1 MDQHASLPLDPAL
14 ERWLRSGAGGGPA
27 AEKVIETSAAWVF
40 LYPHRALKVKRP
52 VDFGFLDFTTLDKR
66 QWALE
71 RELAFN
77 RETAP
82 ELYRCVHAITR
93 AGHDKETV
101 FTFDGPGETIEWALE
116 MSRFEDDSVLAENPG
131 RIEPGFAETLGR
143 EIARFH
149 AGARRSQPRAG
160 IDGLAYVLGSNANL
174 LRNLKGD
181 LDSEAVERL
190 VESTQAEF
198 DRHAELLARR
208 GEQGWVRRC
217 HGDLHLGN
225 IVAIGERPLL
235 FDCIEF
241 NDRLS
246 EIDVLYDLGFTLM
259 DLRFRGLRQ
268 AANRALNGWLD
279 EAARGD
285 QPPWEGLALL
295 PLFQAVRAAVR
306 VHVSAW
312 SGDVGLARRYLIE
325 AQHHLETPGPALA
338 AVGGLSG
345 SGKSSVARALAPGL
359 GPAPGA
365 VVLRSDEVRKRL
377 WGRAPLEP
385 LPKAAYGP
393 GTSERV
399 YAALIAE
406 GRACLKAGRAVIID
420 AVFLRQSE
428 REAVE
433 ALGAEMG
440 VRFEGV
446 WLELDPET
454 ARARVAARKGDASD
468 ADERVLEMQLAQ
480 DPGRVA
486 WKKVPGLDPS
496 AGAAVEVARWFE
508 E

>member
-1 MDQHASLPLDPAL
+1 MKTEPAILDPAL

-27 AEKVIETSAAWVF
+27 AEQVVETSAAWIF

-52 VDFGFLDFTTLDKR
+52 VDFGFLDFTTLEKR

-71 RELAFN
+71 RELSFN
-77 RETAP
+77 SETAP
-82 ELYRCVHAITR
+82 QLYRAVHRITQ

-101 FTFDGPGETIEWALE
+101 FAFDGAGETVEWVLE
-116 MSRFEDDSVLAENPG
+116 MSRFEDDSVLADNPG
-131 RIEPGFAETLGR
+131 RIEPGFAENLGR

-149 AGARRSQPRAG
+149 AGARLTSPNAG
-160 IDGLAYVLGSNANL
+160 IDGLAYVLASNAAL
-174 LRNLKGD
+174 IRQLKGP
-181 LDSEAVERL
+181 LDPEAVER
-190 VESTQAEF
+190 VIEGTQAAF
-198 DRHAELLARR
+198 DAVADLLARR

-225 IVAIGERPLL
+225 IVTVDDKPLL

-246 EIDVLYDLGFTLM
+246 EIDVLYDLGFLLM

-279 EAARGD
+279 EAARGA
-285 QPPWEGLALL
+285 QPPWEGLRLL

-312 SGDVGLARRYLIE
+312 GGDVVLARRYLAE
-325 AQHHLETPGPALA
+325 AEAHLEQRPPVLA

-345 SGKSSVARALAPGL
+345 SGKSSVARVLAPSL

-377 WGRAPLEP
+377 WGWAPLDP

-393 GTSERV
+393 GTSEQV
-399 YAALIAE
+399 YETLIAE
-406 GRACLKAGRAVIID
+406 ARAALRAGRAVIVD
-420 AVFLRQSE
+420 AVFLREQE
-428 REAVE
+428 RQAVE
-433 ALGAEMG
+433 RLGREEG
-440 VRFEGV
+440 VRFEGA
-446 WLELDPET
+446 WLELDPEA

-468 ADERVLEMQLAQ
+468 ADERVLEAQLGQ
-480 DPGRVA
+480 DPGDVA
-486 WKKVPGLDPS
+486 WKKVSGLDPS